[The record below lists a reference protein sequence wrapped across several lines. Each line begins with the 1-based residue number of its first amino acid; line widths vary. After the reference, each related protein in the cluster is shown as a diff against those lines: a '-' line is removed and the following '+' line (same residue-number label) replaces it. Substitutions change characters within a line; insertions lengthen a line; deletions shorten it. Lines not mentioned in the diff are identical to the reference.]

1 MKKLIMIAVALFA
14 ACDTPT
20 VPERF
25 LRDVYDF
32 RLLTPAPVTL
42 RWPTGSTV
50 RLFIVPDD
58 DAART
63 QYLRDAVTH
72 GIEVWNG
79 AALYG
84 EVTLVETSSLQEAD
98 VVVEYSHVVSPVE
111 LANCSPSGGIA
122 VTTFCLTSDGANL
135 RPFPLTGGG
144 ESGVKFV
151 LTVRV
156 TLQMT
161 DVDVRRLV
169 THELGHVL
177 GIAQHSRLSTDLLYD
192 GTLVVDQPSPRDRAT
207 LQMLYHTV
215 PDITP

>member
-1 MKKLIMIAVALFA
+1 MAVALACTVLA

-20 VPERF
+20 VPQRF

-32 RLLTPAPVTL
+32 RLLTPDPVTF

-50 RLFIVPDD
+50 RLFVVPDD

-72 GIEVWNG
+72 GVEVWNQ
-79 AALYG
+79 AAIYR
-84 EVTLVETSSLQEAD
+84 EVTLVETSTLQEAD
-98 VVVEYSHVVSPVE
+98 VVVEYSHVISPVE
-111 LANCSPSGGIA
+111 LGNCPPSGGLA
-122 VTTFCLTSDGANL
+122 VTTFCLTPDGEHL
-135 RPFPLTGGG
+135 KPFPFVSGGQ
-144 ESGVKFV
+144 SNVKFV

-156 TLQMT
+156 TLQT
-161 DVDVRRLV
+161 NEEDVRELV

-177 GIAQHSRLSTDLLYD
+177 GIAQHSAKQTDLMYG
-192 GTLVVDQPSPRDRAT
+192 GTLLRDDPSPADRAT
-207 LQMLYHTV
+207 LQVLYHTV